1 MPGAN
6 FSGCHCSTTHL
17 NYGVT
22 HNALG
27 CRKGRGKGEDNTNP
41 LFFAS
46 GRREILSPS
55 YPRRLAISLRVE
67 ICFETLDLK
76 EAKALLGT
84 LTL

>member
-1 MPGAN
+1 MHSDIERAGE
-6 FSGCHCSTTHL
+6 
-17 NYGVT
+17 
-22 HNALG
+22 
-27 CRKGRGKGEDNTNP
+27 RGSHGGSWRRRGQHESP
-41 LFFAS
+41 VLAS
-46 GRREILSPS
+46 GRRQILSPS